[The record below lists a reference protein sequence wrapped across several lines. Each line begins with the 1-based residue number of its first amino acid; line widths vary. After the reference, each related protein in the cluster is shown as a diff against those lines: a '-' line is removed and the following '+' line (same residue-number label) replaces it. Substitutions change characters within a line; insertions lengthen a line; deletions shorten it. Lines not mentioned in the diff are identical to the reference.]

1 MGRIGVPREPLSLG
15 RLNKVLFFT
24 ILYNVFHRKGIPFV
38 LFLLAI
44 K

>member
-24 ILYNVFHRKGIPFV
+24 ILYVFHRKGTPFV